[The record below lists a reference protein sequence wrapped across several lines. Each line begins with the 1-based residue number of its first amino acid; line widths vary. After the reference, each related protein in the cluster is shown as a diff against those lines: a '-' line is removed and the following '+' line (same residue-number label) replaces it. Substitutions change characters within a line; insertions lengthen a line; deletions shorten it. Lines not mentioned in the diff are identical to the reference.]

1 MDRSKNLWKREK
13 TILLKKSGVVGSVD
27 EAKKYAKVE
36 IMDPCV
42 ETYCWVYTE
51 DLSCCVGLS
60 SEYLPPAMT
69 AAVLLNPRFGLQKR
83 MVGAGL
89 LTGHRYKRGRSSKC
103 NRLRELVTSE

>member
-1 MDRSKNLWKREK
+1 MDRTKDLWKHKK
-13 TILLKKSGVVGSVD
+13 TVLLKKLGITVSLD
-27 EAKKYAKVE
+27 RAENYAKVE
-36 IMDPCV
+36 AMDPCV

-103 NRLRELVTSE
+103 NRLRELVMSE